1 MGCFSPQTIPPGT
14 LPYIVEVSGE
24 RSWNPLFQHACTFR
38 PEIFISVM
46 RNLVQNPNI
55 NSSCLFRADVKDEF
69 LFTSD
74 MTGRLKEPVK
84 IAQFRGFNLKN
95 VIIRT
100 LIPRNVLLDKT
111 LDESCLQYEQRVDSS
126 KDISMVVY
134 LPHVSSPSEIP
145 YYHPAVY
152 GICFLHEFSLTT
164 KTGNISIHYCFF
176 DSEPRSAKLE
186 RTAYHLLAIL
196 YKHGQGNAAGYVK
209 RVFHDVLLP
218 QNLVQNTY
226 SRLKSKYSKK
236 LIEGWVESTDPT
248 KHVFEDLGIA
258 AFLIELWKNTYTDGN
273 FPGFVDIGC
282 GNGLLVHILREE
294 GYSGWGFDAR
304 YRKSWSTYS
313 VTDQENLKER
323 ILIPFI
329 LQSMIAVTTLESGDN
344 LKIDSNKSAP
354 KGSGKIQQL
363 HGTENPD
370 HEQGINKNLRLE
382 EIHDGIFP
390 TSPFIISNHA
400 DELTPWTPLLA
411 TASKSAFMMIPCCSH
426 DLSGARFCAPQS
438 KKQTG
443 KSSKYASLVAW
454 VSQIAIDCGWE
465 VEKEMLRIPS
475 TRNTALIGRNRARP
489 YEDINLKMVMERHGG
504 AADWEK
510 ASLVLV
516 NFSISSPND
525 KYFSRR
531 WRMIFSDKSSHTDI
545 PI

>member
-1 MGCFSPQTIPPGT
+1 MGCFSPQTIPSDT
-14 LPYIVEVSGE
+14 LPYIVEVSGK
-24 RSWNPLFQHACTFR
+24 RSWNPIYQHACTFQ

-69 LFTSD
+69 LFSSD
-74 MTGRLKEPVK
+74 MTEKMKEPAK
-84 IAQFRGFNLKN
+84 IAQFKGFDLKN

-100 LIPRNVLLDKT
+100 LIPRNALLDKP
-111 LDESCLQYEQRVDSS
+111 LDESCLQYEQRVESS
-126 KDISMVVY
+126 KHISMVVY
-134 LPHVSSPSEIP
+134 LPHVSSASEMP

-152 GICFLHEFSLTT
+152 GICFLHEFSPRT
-164 KTGNISIHYCFF
+164 KNGNISIHYCFF
-176 DSEPRSAKLE
+176 DSQPRSTKLE
-186 RTAYHLLAIL
+186 RTAFHLLAIL

-236 LIEGWVESTDPT
+236 LIERWVESTDPT

-258 AFLIELWKNTYTDGN
+258 AFLIELWKKTYTDGK

-329 LQSMIAVTTLESGDN
+329 LQSTIAATTLESGDN
-344 LKIDSNKSAP
+344 SNIDSNKNAP
-354 KGSGKIQQL
+354 KGPEKFQKL
-363 HGTENPD
+363 RGTENPGY
-370 HEQGINKNLRLE
+370 EQGIKKNFRME
-382 EIHDGIFP
+382 ETHDGIFP

-411 TASKSAFMMIPCCSH
+411 TASKSAFIMIPCCSH
-426 DLSGARFCAPQS
+426 NLSGARFCAPPL
-438 KKQTG
+438 KKDTG
-443 KSSKYASLVAW
+443 KPSKYASLVAW
-454 VSQIAIDCGWE
+454 VSQIAMDCGWE
-465 VEKEMLRIPS
+465 VEKEILRIPS
-475 TRNTALIGRNRARP
+475 TRNTAIIGRIRARP

-510 ASLVLV
+510 YALKLLS
-516 NFSISSPND
+516 NRTKS
-525 KYFSRR
+525 KY
-531 WRMIFSDKSSHTDI
+531 DKSV
-545 PI
+545 